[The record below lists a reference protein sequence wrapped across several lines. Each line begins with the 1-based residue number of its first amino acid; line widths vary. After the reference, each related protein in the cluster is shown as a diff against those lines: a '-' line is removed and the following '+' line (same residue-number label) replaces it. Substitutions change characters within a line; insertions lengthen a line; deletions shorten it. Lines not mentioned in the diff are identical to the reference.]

1 MYARDYRH
9 QAWNSLRGRWGMAI
23 LASIIAGLLTSA
35 ASFIP
40 VCGSIIA
47 TGLISVGVA
56 GVFMSIIHG
65 EDTDVGRLFD
75 GFQNNFVTN
84 LIAGVLYNVFI
95 ALWTL
100 LFIIP
105 GIVKSY
111 SYAMTFYVLR
121 EHPEM
126 TATEAI
132 TESRRLMNGNK
143 MRLFCLDLSFIGW
156 YLLSCLTFGI
166 LLIWVLPYHEA
177 AHAAFYE
184 SIKDN

>member
-9 QAWNSLRGRWGMAI
+9 QAWDSLKGRWGIAI
-23 LASIIAGLLTSA
+23 LACIIAGLLTSA

-40 VCGSIIA
+40 CGSLLI
-47 TGLISVGVA
+47 TGLT
-56 GVFMSIIHG
+56 SIGLVSIFTSIVRG
-65 EDTDVGRLFD
+65 QETDLGKLFD
-75 GFQNNFVTN
+75 GFQTNFVTN
-84 LIAGVLYNVFI
+84 LIAGILYNVYI
-95 ALWTL
+95 VLWTL

-105 GIVKSY
+105 GVVKSY
-111 SYAMTFYVLR
+111 SYAMTFYILK

-126 TATEAI
+126 TANEAI
-132 TESRRLMNGNK
+132 TESRRLMDGNK
-143 MRLFCLDLSFIGW
+143 WRLFCLDFSFIGW

-184 SIKDN
+184 SIKND

>member
-1 MYARDYRH
+1 MYARDYRR
-9 QAWNSLRGRWGMAI
+9 QAWDSLRGRWGIAI
-23 LASIIAGLLTSA
+23 LASIISGLLVSV

-40 VCGSIIA
+40 GGSLLA
-47 TGLISVGVA
+47 TGLIGVGVA
-56 GVFMSIIHG
+56 GVFMSIIRNENVEIGH
-65 EDTDVGRLFD
+65 VFD

-84 LIAGVLYNVFI
+84 LIAGVLYTIYI

-105 GIVKSY
+105 GLVKTY
-111 SYAMTFYVLR
+111 SYGMTFYLLKD
-121 EHPEM
+121 HPEM
-126 TATEAI
+126 TASEAI

-184 SIKDN
+184 SIKND